1 MFKNKKTNDGDELP
15 KAIKKMKRQRE
26 QEEIK
31 QTNSKRGKHSG
42 KSRKGK
48 ANSSNKKRKLKKIII
63 TVIIV
68 IILIVGIVL
77 GVSAHTWKTLAQ
89 EMMNNQNSIVIDTD
103 GNTIAELGSEKK
115 QIPISYEKIPD
126 NLKNAYVAIE
136 DERFYKH
143 HGVDI
148 KRTASAI
155 ASYVIHFGSSSFG
168 GSTITQQL
176 VKNLT
181 GDSSDSIIRKVKEW
195 WKAWQLETCLSKEEI
210 LEGYLNIIYVGPS
223 IYGVEAGARYYFN
236 KSVSNLSLAECAFLA
251 GINHSPNSYN
261 PFTDE
266 DNSQDIKDRTN
277 TVLSKMLELGYITE
291 AEEQS
296 ATAELE
302 SGLNFKKGEIE
313 SGSGVYSYHTDALI
327 NEITEDIADKYNISE
342 TFATN
347 YINMAGL
354 TIHSTQDSSI
364 QKETETEFEKSKY
377 SRASKIG
384 GNSSQAAMVIID
396 HTTGHVLG
404 CVGGLGE
411 KTESRPLNRAT
422 QSVRQTGSS
431 IKPLAVLAPAIDK
444 KIITAASIYDDTE
457 KDFADGYHPVDY
469 GKQLGKITVR
479 RAVESSQNIPFVEI
493 MEELKPKNAI
503 KYMEKMGISTL
514 TKEDESLVLALGGL
528 QVGISPLEMAAG
540 YATIANDGEYI
551 EPVFYSRIDNKS
563 GKNILEPKQK
573 TRRVFSKEV
582 AYILK
587 SILTQPVVGSNG
599 TATYCKISGVD
610 VAAKTGTT
618 DENYDRWLCGFTP
631 YYTAVAWYG
640 YDQNETVEFNN
651 RNPAGL
657 LWANVMS
664 RIHAG
669 LKTARFEKPNTVS
682 SATICAET
690 GKRAR
695 TGCTNTYTE
704 YFLWLTVP
712 GLCDEHSGSE
722 VDKNNSNNSTNNTT
736 NNIQEI
742 IQGITND
749 IDAIDP
755 QESQRENMTTTNSNT
770 TNNTNT
776 TNTNTNTTNSSNTNS
791 NRTNTSSNTSNTN
804 SSSSNSNNTSSG
816 GSGNTNT
823 SNNNSTS
830 NNTNSSSSS
839 SSSGSGSGS
848 GNTNSGSSETSG
860 SDTSG
865 TDAQSFE

>member
-42 KSRKGK
+42 KNSKRKS
-48 ANSSNKKRKLKKIII
+48 NSSDKKRKLKKIII

-103 GNTIAELGSEKK
+103 GNTIAELGSERK
-115 QIPISYEKIPD
+115 QIPISYEEMPD

-136 DERFYKH
+136 DERFYSH

-148 KRTASAI
+148 RRTASAI

-181 GDSSDSIIRKVKEW
+181 GDSSDSIMRKVKEW

-210 LEGYLNIIYVGPS
+210 LEGYLNVIYVGPS

-236 KSVSNLSLAECAFLA
+236 KSASELSLAECAFLA

-277 TVLSKMLELGYITE
+277 TVLSKMLELEYITE
-291 AEEQS
+291 TEEQ
-296 ATAELE
+296 
-302 SGLNFKKGEIE
+302 GEIE
-313 SGSGVYSYHTDALI
+313 SGDGVYSYHTDALI
-327 NEITEDIADKYNISE
+327 NEITEDIANKYNISE

-364 QKETETEFEKSKY
+364 QEQTETEFEKSRY

-396 HTTGHVLG
+396 HTTGQVLG

-411 KTESRPLNRAT
+411 KTEARPLNRAT

-431 IKPLAVLAPAIDK
+431 IKPLA
-444 KIITAASIYDDTE
+444 TE

-469 GKQLGKITVR
+469 GKQLGNITVR

-563 GKNILEPKQK
+563 GENILEPKQE

-587 SILTQPVVGSNG
+587 SILTQPVVGNNG

-631 YYTAVAWYG
+631 YYTAVTWYG

-669 LKTARFEKPNTVS
+669 LQTARFEKPNTVS

-712 GLCDEHSGSE
+712 ELCDEHSGSE
-722 VDKNNSNNSTNNTT
+722 VDNSNSNNTSNNTT

-770 TNNTNT
+770 RNSSNT
-776 TNTNTNTTNSSNTNS
+776 TNTNNNTTNSSNTNS

-804 SSSSNSNNTSSG
+804 SSSGNSNNTSSG

-830 NNTNSSSSS
+830 NNTNSSS
-839 SSSGSGSGS
+839 GSGSGS
-848 GNTNSGSSETSG
+848 GNTNSGSNETSG

-865 TDAQSFE
+865 ADTQSIE

>member
-42 KSRKGK
+42 KSRKRK
-48 ANSSNKKRKLKKIII
+48 NNSSDKKRKLKKIII

-103 GNTIAELGSEKK
+103 GNTIAKLGGERK
-115 QIPISYEKIPD
+115 QIPISYEEIPE

-136 DERFYKH
+136 DERFYSH

-148 KRTASAI
+148 RRTASAI

-181 GDSSDSIIRKVKEW
+181 GDSSDSIMRKVKEW

-210 LEGYLNIIYVGPS
+210 LEGYLNVIYVGPS

-236 KSVSNLSLAECAFLA
+236 KSASELSLAECAFLA

-277 TVLSKMLELGYITE
+277 TVLSKMLELEYITE
-291 AEEQS
+291 TEEQA

-302 SGLNFKKGEIE
+302 NGLNFRKGEIE
-313 SGSGVYSYHTDALI
+313 SGDGVYSYHTDALI

-364 QKETETEFEKSKY
+364 QEQTETEFEKSKY

-396 HTTGHVLG
+396 HTTGQVLG

-411 KTESRPLNRAT
+411 KTEARPLNRAT

-469 GKQLGKITVR
+469 GKQLGNITVR

-493 MEELKPKNAI
+493 MEELKSKNAI

-563 GKNILEPKQK
+563 GENILEPKQE

-631 YYTAVAWYG
+631 YYTAVTWYG

-669 LKTARFEKPNTVS
+669 LQTARFEKPNTVS

-695 TGCTNTYTE
+695 TGCTNTYIE

-722 VDKNNSNNSTNNTT
+722 VDNSNSNDTSNNTT

-770 TNNTNT
+770 TNSSNT
-776 TNTNTNTTNSSNTNS
+776 TNTNNNTTNSSNTNS

-804 SSSSNSNNTSSG
+804 SSSGNSNNTSSG
-816 GSGNTNT
+816 SSGNTNT

-830 NNTNSSSSS
+830 NNTNSSSDS
-839 SSSGSGSGS
+839 SSSGSGSDS
-848 GNTNSGSSETSG
+848 SNSSGSNETSG
-860 SDTSG
+860 SDTSE
-865 TDAQSFE
+865 TDTQSIE